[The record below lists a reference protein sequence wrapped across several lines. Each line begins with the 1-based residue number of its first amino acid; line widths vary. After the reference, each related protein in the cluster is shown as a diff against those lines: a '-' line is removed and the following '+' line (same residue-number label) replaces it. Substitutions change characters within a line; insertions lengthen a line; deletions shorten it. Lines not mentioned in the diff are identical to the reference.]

1 MAWVESANPLSI
13 KEIDFLCYN
22 AMFEDLQGAADNIAN
37 LKVFWWRL
45 LPHLPKKMGRAFSFS
60 IWGAHPE
67 IEVRFKLESDSE
79 CQSKTCFSNL
89 VFLL

>member
-37 LKVFWWRL
+37 F
-45 LPHLPKKMGRAFSFS
+45 
-60 IWGAHPE
+60 
-67 IEVRFKLESDSE
+67 
-79 CQSKTCFSNL
+79 
-89 VFLL
+89 